1 MRLQDVTEIVTKEDE
16 KSLGLC
22 GGTYLDDNIQKS

>member
-16 KSLGLC
+16 KSLGLY
-22 GGTYLDDNIQKS
+22 GGTSLDDNIQKS